1 MLSNFHTHTVF
12 CDGASTPE
20 EVVLSAVRKGF
31 DTLGFSGHGHTP
43 FDSSYCM
50 QDTAGYLRTVRDL
63 ACQYKDKLQILAGVE
78 EDAEYLLNRTE
89 YDYLLG
95 SSHYLRKNG
104 VRYPIDSNPECFQ
117 KCLEVFDQDVLALA
131 ENYYSFFVDYILRR
145 KPDIIGHF
153 DLITKFDEMGES
165 LFLKNPDYNRLAV
178 AAIEKAAT
186 AGCVFEV
193 NTGAISRGYRT
204 TPYPSEPLLSTL
216 HRIGARVVLCSDSH
230 HADTIDFAFDDAKSI
245 LRDVGFKEAWTF
257 DNGQFVPYAI

>member
-12 CDGASTPE
+12 CDGSSTAE
-20 EVVLSAVRKGF
+20 EVVLSAIRKGF

-63 ACQYKDKLQILAGVE
+63 ARQYKDKLQIFAGVE
-78 EDAEYLLNRTE
+78 EDAEYDLNRSD

-117 KCLEVFDQDVLALA
+117 TCLEVFDNDVLALA

-153 DLITKFDEMGES
+153 DLITKFDEMADPI
-165 LFLKNPDYNRLAV
+165 FLQNPDYNRLAV
-178 AAIEKAAT
+178 AAIEKAAGS
-186 AGCVFEV
+186 GCVFEV

-204 TPYPSEPLLSTL
+204 TPYPSQPLLSAL
-216 HRIGARVVLCSDSH
+216 LKVDARVVLCSDSH
-230 HADTIDFAFDDAKSI
+230 HADTIDFAFDDAKSL
-245 LRDVGFKEAWTF
+245 LREVGFRKVWTF
-257 DNGQFVPYAI
+257 DGEGFVPYEI